1 MQCCD
6 RRAKLR
12 VKPYQASS
20 LVFEHI
26 LTMNLLFN
34 VILRYW
40 LTDHIIWHLI

>member
-26 LTMNLLFN
+26 LTMNSV